1 MTTGKVLSV
10 ADSLIGIVPI
20 IRQNEGGTAMNCET
34 CQELIEDLIDGS
46 ISQSD
51 EFTLNTHLRQ
61 CLDCES
67 VRQDLSSI
75 VGFCRT
81 QRGQY
86 EAPPN
91 EQALWLR
98 IRNVI
103 ETQSNGVPDAAPRR
117 SFFGRL
123 MGQSWELSLPQL
135 ASFAIAIVLLVSLAT
150 VVGLRRWGSYPVPP
164 SGQQVEASNIND
176 RVWQRRQVINYW
188 NQRVEL
194 NKARWSPDMR
204 ETFDRNMKVI
214 DQAVADSLNELNRNP
229 HDEISEQMLNESL
242 NDKLA
247 LLKEFSDL

>member
-1 MTTGKVLSV
+1 
-10 ADSLIGIVPI
+10 
-20 IRQNEGGTAMNCET
+20 MNCET
-34 CQELIEDLIDGS
+34 CQELIHDLIDGS

-51 EFTLNTHLRQ
+51 EFTLNTHLKQ
-61 CLDCES
+61 CLDCDS
-67 VRQDLSSI
+67 VRQDLASI

-91 EQALWLR
+91 EQAMWLR

-103 ETQSNGVPDAAPRR
+103 EAELPSKVVADTQPRR
-117 SFFGRL
+117 SLLGRL

-135 ASFAIAIVLLVSLAT
+135 AASAVAIVLLVSLTT
-150 VVGLRRWGSYPVPP
+150 VVGLRRWGGYGVTPLPP
-164 SGQQVEASNIND
+164 AQVEASNVND
-176 RVWQRRQVINYW
+176 SVWQRRQVINYW
-188 NQRVEL
+188 NDRVEL
-194 NKARWSPDMR
+194 NKARWSPEMR

>member
-1 MTTGKVLSV
+1 
-10 ADSLIGIVPI
+10 
-20 IRQNEGGTAMNCET
+20 MNCET
-34 CQELIEDLIDGS
+34 CQELIHDLIDGS
-46 ISQSD
+46 ITQRD
-51 EFTLNTHLRQ
+51 ESTLNTHLKE

-67 VRQDLSSI
+67 VRQDLASI

-98 IRNVI
+98 IRNSI
-103 ETQSNGVPDAAPRR
+103 EADLPSRVTLETERR
-117 SFFGRL
+117 PSFLSRL
-123 MGQSWELSLPQL
+123 MGHSWELSLPQL
-135 ASFAIAIVLLVSLAT
+135 AASAAAIVLLVSLAT
-150 VVGLRRWGSYPVPP
+150 VVGLRRWGGYGTPLAP
-164 SGQQVEASNIND
+164 SQQTEASNLGD
-176 RVWQRRQVINYW
+176 RFLQRRQVIDYW

-194 NKARWSPDMR
+194 NKARWSPEMR
-204 ETFDRNMKVI
+204 ATFERNLKVI
-214 DQAVADSLNELNRNP
+214 DQAVADSMNELNRNP